1 MKINEFK
8 EFVENNENYKFRSN
22 TLRSIA
28 NAVIEIMNKNE
39 ELSYKNIS
47 KKTGIKYITVYQA
60 INRFKPYEK
69 QIYPQSTS
77 EQIESSL
84 GEAYATGIRGL
95 AKNFNWLGEV
105 ITEIGLTAFLGFLM
119 SMHTSPE
126 ETEEFLKKF
135 EDPKEVVKSFND
147 YLTNLMRFS
156 KEASEMQK
164 MKEELE
170 AHKIEVKYLKAENS
184 KLKEAIEERNDV
196 LYLCF
201 EGLGIE
207 RSKKILEEYT
217 RLRIHK
223 NTVYYPLVLAEV
235 VNKIRPKEDEHEL
248 VKQIIKLRMI
258 GEIIAPSEEITF
270 LRQEIQDLRERVNL
284 EEEIRSLEQKIN
296 ALTQEA
302 QYIKAKLNAM
312 EKVNSFKQELN
323 KLKEKNAFALN

>member
-1 MKINEFK
+1 MQLNEFK
-8 EFVENNENYKFRSN
+8 EFVMNNENYKFRSN

-47 KKTGIKYITVYQA
+47 RKTGIKYITVYQA

-105 ITEIGLTAFLGFLM
+105 ITEIGKNAFLGFLM
-119 SMHTSPE
+119 SMHVSPE
-126 ETEEFLKKF
+126 KTEEFLEKF
-135 EDPKEVVKSFND
+135 EDPKEVVKSFNE

-156 KEASEMQK
+156 KEASEMQR

-170 AHKIEVKYLKAENS
+170 AHKIKVKYLKAENS
-184 KLKEAIEERNDV
+184 KLKEAIKELNDV

-201 EGLGIE
+201 EALGIE

-217 RLRIHK
+217 RLQIHK
-223 NTVYYPLVLAEV
+223 NTMYYPLVLADV

-248 VKQIIKLRMI
+248 VKQAIKLRMI
-258 GEIIAPSEEITF
+258 GEIIVPLEEITF

-284 EEEIRSLEQKIN
+284 EKEIRSLEQKIN
-296 ALTQEA
+296 ALTRDS
-302 QYIKAKLNAM
+302 QYIRQSLMQWKR
-312 EKVNSFKQELN
+312 
-323 KLKEKNAFALN
+323 